1 MSVTTAGMFLL
12 SRMGI
17 STSYALVVVNM
28 MVVGVGLGMTLP
40 VFNLAVQNAV
50 DVAQV
55 GVATSSVQF
64 LRSIGGSLGT
74 AVFGAVMSN
83 RVGSAFQEALPR
95 EVASR
100 IPAATLATFAN
111 PQTLMDPEV
120 ASRMNADPVMLEQM
134 RPVLTAVKASLSVSM
149 HDVFL
154 MGTIIAAAGIVFAWL
169 VIDVPLRQSNA
180 SRAPAVEGV

>member
-1 MSVTTAGMFLL
+1 
-12 SRMGI
+12 MGI

-28 MVVGVGLGMTLP
+28 MVVGIGLGMTLP

-83 RVGSAFQEALPR
+83 RFGSAFQEALPR
-95 EVASR
+95 EVAAR
-100 IPAATLATFAN
+100 IPAPMLSTFAN
-111 PQTLMDPEV
+111 PQALMDPEIT
-120 ASRMNADPVMLEQM
+120 SRLNADPAMLEQM
-134 RPVLTAVKASLSVSM
+134 RPVLMAVKTSLSVSI

-154 MGTIIAAAGIVFAWL
+154 FGTIVAAAGIVFAQM
-169 VIDVPLRQSNA
+169 VIDVPLRQSNR
-180 SRAPAVEGV
+180 RAPSVEPV